1 MIFELRLSN
10 LHLMSDEIISVGI
23 LTQQIRS
30 LLEGSFDSVQVRGEI
45 SNFRRQSS
53 GHIYFTLKDADAQ
66 IKAVFFRGDVRNLKF
81 DPKDGMS
88 VVVHGELTVYNVR
101 GEYQIR
107 VTRILPEGKGNLQEQ
122 FEALKRKLFV
132 EGLFEESRKKALPSF
147 PEKIAI
153 VTSPTGA
160 ALQDF
165 LQILGRRCP
174 RIHVQVFGAKVQGS
188 GAAEEVAAAVQTLNR
203 MAEVDVIIVAR
214 GGGSIEDLWAF
225 NEEVLARAI
234 ADSKI
239 PIISGVGHEIDYT
252 ISDFVADLRAPTPSA
267 AAEMLSLS
275 DDEWSDRL
283 EATRRTLFKETLTQ
297 LENHRWKLNSFHDH
311 YVFKE
316 PVRIVEQ
323 WFQRTDDLRERLQ
336 RGLNVRRDQ
345 SRDRIAYMKQRWQ
358 NVDPR
363 KKLKDFRQELRARE
377 NQLRLLSPEQTLKRG
392 YTITLDGEGKII
404 RSKQV
409 AQKAR
414 HLKIRFSDGDQSVVT
429 EV

>member
-1 MIFELRLSN
+1 
-10 LHLMSDEIISVGI
+10 MSDEIISVGI

-88 VVVHGELTVYNVR
+88 VVVYGELTVYNVR

-132 EGLFEESRKKALPSF
+132 EGLFEEARKKPLPSF

-188 GAAEEVAAAVQTLNR
+188 GAAEEVAGAVQTLNR

>member
-1 MIFELRLSN
+1 
-10 LHLMSDEIISVGI
+10 MSDEIISVGI

-88 VVVHGELTVYNVR
+88 VVVHGEITVYNVR

>member
-1 MIFELRLSN
+1 
-10 LHLMSDEIISVGI
+10 MSDEIISVGI

-88 VVVHGELTVYNVR
+88 VVVHGEITVYNVR

-174 RIHVQVFGAKVQGS
+174 RIRVQVFGAKVQGS

>member
-1 MIFELRLSN
+1 
-10 LHLMSDEIISVGI
+10 MSDEIISVGI

-88 VVVHGELTVYNVR
+88 VVVHGEITVYNVR

-358 NVDPR
+358 GVDPR